1 MTIFLDTNVT
11 QQVTDLCR
19 WIGDGGMAHIDIKM
33 SLTQDLGFDSMK
45 LMEFFAGI
53 EDLYPGIALE
63 EWFIEHSS
71 GGRDTIGSVVY
82 YLARVLTPVAAE

>member
-1 MTIFLDTNVT
+1 
-11 QQVTDLCR
+11 
-19 WIGDGGMAHIDIKM
+19 MAHIDIKM